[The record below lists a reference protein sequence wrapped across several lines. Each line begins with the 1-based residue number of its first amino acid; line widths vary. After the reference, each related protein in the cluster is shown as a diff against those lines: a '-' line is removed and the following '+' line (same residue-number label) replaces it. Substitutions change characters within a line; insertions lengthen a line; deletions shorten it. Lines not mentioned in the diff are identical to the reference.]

1 MAAAETL
8 PWLARYDA
16 GKYQP
21 VTFLERGV
29 VLPFTTP
36 SLLGGRIRPGERK
49 SPELVLAN
57 PAGAEGVYILP
68 WSAMPDVCTPTLH
81 DRALFGRVSQLTIL
95 TPRTVRQATRAVAA
109 EGLAGRAAAR
119 AAAEAEKATRD
130 ACTFTHYHLLLE
142 LVRQGETGIQGGG
155 HGEPLRPGD
164 LTALEQRAR
173 AVLASRRTADTSLS
187 PASAFEAL
195 AELAEVVEPCG
206 LPSDPTR
213 ARLPQLAAEITAVI
227 QDLTRWSELAGPAE
241 RSCIRLLSDGA
252 ALTHRCF
259 RTALKEVHDQLADL
273 WTMVQRWRIAPEAV
287 SALAARPEWLLD
299 GWELICGLWRAAGE
313 SQRGAALLDMAALV
327 PMIPAEVGDWLG
339 HDVPVTLEAHRAG
352 LRQWRRTVQPNQDW
366 MTGRMMDLTA
376 RNESLRAHCP

>member
-8 PWLARYDA
+8 PWLARFEA

-36 SLLGGRIRPGERK
+36 ALLGGRIRPGVRK
-49 SPELVLAN
+49 APELVLAN
-57 PAGAEGVYILP
+57 PAGAEGVYIVP
-68 WSAMPDVCTPTLH
+68 WAAMPDICTPTLH
-81 DRALFGRVSQLTIL
+81 DRALWGRVSQLAIL
-95 TPRTVRQATRAVAA
+95 TPRAVRQATRAVAA

-130 ACTFTHYHLLLE
+130 ACTFTHYHLLLD
-142 LVRQGETGIQGGG
+142 LVRQGDPQG
-155 HGEPLRPGD
+155 HGAALVPGD

-173 AVLASRRTADTSLS
+173 AVLVSRRTDTSLS

-195 AELAEVVEPCG
+195 SELAEVFEPCG
-206 LPSDPTR
+206 LPRDPTR
-213 ARLPQLAAEITAVI
+213 ARLPQLAGEIAAVI
-227 QDLTRWSELAGPAE
+227 QDLARWAELAGPAE

-259 RTALKEVHDQLADL
+259 RTALKEVHDLLGDL
-273 WTMVQRWRIAPEAV
+273 WTLVQRWRLAPEAI

-299 GWELICGLWRAAGE
+299 GWELICGLWRAAADH
-313 SQRGAALLDMAALV
+313 QRAAALLDMAALV
-327 PMIPAEVGDWLG
+327 PVIPGEVGDWVG
-339 HDVPVTLEAHRAG
+339 FDAPGTMEAHRSG

-366 MTGRMMDLTA
+366 VTGRMLDLTA
-376 RNESLRAHCP
+376 RNEMLRAQCP

>member
-1 MAAAETL
+1 MAAPETL

-36 SLLGGRIRPGERK
+36 TLLGGRIRPGERK

-68 WSAMPDVCTPTLH
+68 WSGMPDVCTPTLH
-81 DRALFGRVSQLTIL
+81 DRALWGRVAQLAIL

-119 AAAEAEKATRD
+119 AAAEAERATKD
-130 ACTFTHYHLLLE
+130 ACTYTHYHLLLE
-142 LVRQGETGIQGGG
+142 LVRQGDPDGQAA
-155 HGEPLRPGD
+155 PLRPGD
-164 LTALEQRAR
+164 LAALEQRAR
-173 AVLASRRTADTSLS
+173 AVLVSRRTDSSLS
-187 PASAFEAL
+187 PTAAFEAL

-206 LPSDPTR
+206 LPGDPTR
-213 ARLPQLAAEITAVI
+213 ARLPQLAGEIAGVI
-227 QDLTRWSELAGPAE
+227 QDLGRWSELAGPAE

-252 ALTHRCF
+252 MLTHRCF
-259 RTALKEVHDQLADL
+259 RLALKELHDQLGDL
-273 WTMVQRWRIAPEAV
+273 WTLVQRWRLAPEAV

-313 SQRGAALLDMAALV
+313 SQRGAALLDMAGLV
-327 PMIPAEVGDWLG
+327 PMIPGEVGDWMGFDAPGTMEG
-339 HDVPVTLEAHRAG
+339 HRSG

-366 MTGRMMDLTA
+366 MSGRIMDLTA
-376 RNESLRAHCP
+376 RNEGLRAHCA